1 MLKAHNEYLIP
12 PENFLTPKHGKA
24 LAQSKEVFR
33 AAFVKMA
40 PDKADAKR
48 EFAFGALSR
57 DNISDLFKFARKIAW
72 PLLGV
77 GTIATITGEIMR
89 SADIDPETTAEK
101 TFVQNADILKALQ
114 VLERPCGDL
123 SALCREAID
132 HILCTLKLGKY
143 APPSIFA
150 RLFKKKGPTPGDNE
164 TAQDFGTTA
173 FITRFDAG
181 LERFKGQRGV
191 NLAQF
196 YDEKQ
201 TRPTQGL
208 FLVLSVEF
216 LLFAVAQEIRSLVVF
231 VDGLRND
238 GSLTRKRL
246 VYPRW
251 KTFQKALERIFH
263 SRGTEDVVEERYGAE
278 EGDVFTPNYTGRIN
292 RTPLSKIR

>member
-1 MLKAHNEYLIP
+1 MV
-12 PENFLTPKHGKA
+12 T
-24 LAQSKEVFR
+24 
-33 AAFVKMA
+33 
-40 PDKADAKR
+40 DKADAKR

-150 RLFKKKGPTPGDNE
+150 RLFKKKGSTPADNE